1 MAPLAR
7 RGKVPEPRHVMSLVS
22 LVVGVLSLGAQTTF
36 LKFVSAESLNELGAT
51 TLLKV
56 FLQTAPLTIAVML
69 IALAAIQ
76 EWWKEMAP
84 LLFFAAAM
92 LFLSVFLGSWFGG
105 LGQMPS
111 IQGNLGAV
119 FFNSLA
125 FYWRHYGPS
134 LFLSS
139 LILGVFLAWFMTKE
153 GPQAIARI
161 RRAAGA
167 K

>member
-1 MAPLAR
+1 MP
-7 RGKVPEPRHVMSLVS
+7 LVS
-22 LVVGVLSLGAQTTF
+22 LVVGALSLGAQTTF
-36 LKFVSAESLNELGAT
+36 LKFVGAESLNELGAT

-56 FLQTAPLTIAVML
+56 FLQTAPLTIAVTL
-69 IALAAIQ
+69 IALAVIQ
-76 EWWKEMAP
+76 KWWEETAP

-92 LFLSVFLGSWFGG
+92 LFLSVFLGSLLGG

-119 FFNSLA
+119 FFKSLA
-125 FYWRHYGPS
+125 YYWRHYGPS

-161 RRAAGA
+161 RRAAGG